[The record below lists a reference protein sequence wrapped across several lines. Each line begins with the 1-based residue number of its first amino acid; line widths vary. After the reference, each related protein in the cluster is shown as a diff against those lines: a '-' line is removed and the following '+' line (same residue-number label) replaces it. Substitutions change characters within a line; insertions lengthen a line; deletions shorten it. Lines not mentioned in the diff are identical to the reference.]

1 MMINDDVLQEFSAGD
16 AWQAAARRADVDE
29 C

>member
-1 MMINDDVLQEFSAGD
+1 MMINDDVLQEFSGGD
-16 AWQAAARRADVDE
+16 AWPKAARRADVDE